1 MKTKLLTI
9 CLLFLTMQ
17 AYADDQLDSD
27 GLVVANE
34 DFGDNICHRP
44 LSDLKRYEVVL
55 CQVFRRTIFQTEDR
69 KSGLPYDDNYD
80 FLSGNTILGFT
91 YEKKTNK
98 LFTIIEHYAY
108 IPKEIDGEEI
118 FEKTRRGAR
127 TVPLQ
132 NSHYPDRVHFVHHLA
147 VFPTESELPKI
158 YNFTKIKSYRKL
170 FPNVCDTS
178 SSEYDKYICE
188 WE

>member
-34 DFGDNICHRP
+34 NFGDNICEKP
-44 LSDLKRYEVVL
+44 SSNLKKNELVL
-55 CQVFRRTIFQTEDR
+55 CDVFAGAIFQTRDR
-69 KSGLPYDDNYD
+69 KIGLPKDEYYGYYE
-80 FLSGNTILGFT
+80 SSIIIGFT
-91 YEKKTNK
+91 YENKTNK
-98 LFTIIEHYAY
+98 LFIIAEEYYYAS
-108 IPKEIDGEEI
+108 ILIDGERHKI
-118 FEKTRRGAR
+118 KKRKGAV
-127 TVPLQ
+127 TIPLQ
-132 NSHYPDRVHFVHHLA
+132 NLYYPDRVHFAHFLS
-147 VFPTESELPKI
+147 VFPTESELS
-158 YNFTKIKSYRKL
+158 NTQSLDIKSYREL
-170 FPNVCDTS
+170 FPNVCNTS